1 MATPT
6 LVFEVI
12 SDVPALGAQTG
23 DFVVCE
29 PGSVPP
35 ETDVLLVRALP
46 RGRLGHL
53 LGAANDGA
61 MRLCDPVASAASAV
75 ELLEQLLPPAS
86 PG

>member
-6 LVFEVI
+6 LVFEVV
-12 SDVPALGAQTG
+12 SDVPELGAQAG

-29 PGSVPP
+29 PGGVPP
-35 ETDVLLVRALP
+35 ESDLLVVRALP

-53 LGAANDGA
+53 LGAANDGLI
-61 MRLCDPVASAASAV
+61 RLCDPPASSLAPA
-75 ELLEQLLPPAS
+75 ELLSQLLPPAS